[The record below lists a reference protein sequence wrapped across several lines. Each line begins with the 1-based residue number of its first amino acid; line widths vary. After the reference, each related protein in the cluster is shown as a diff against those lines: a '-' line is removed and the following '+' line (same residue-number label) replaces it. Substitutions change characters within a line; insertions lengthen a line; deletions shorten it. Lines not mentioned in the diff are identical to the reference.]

1 MPTLGERLTF
11 AAALLAA
18 PGTEAPEVLPDL
30 VVAQPALAGACAEL
44 AALPLVE
51 WQAEHGRLF
60 ISGHPRTPC
69 LPFASVHLDGMMFG
83 PTAGRIAA
91 FYAELGL
98 AADEASPDY
107 LGTLLACA
115 AWLRETARTEA
126 EALLWRNYLL
136 PWLPGFAAK
145 LEEESALGLYR
156 WLGHELAE
164 LAKLAELPH
173 G

>member
-1 MPTLGERLTF
+1 MER

-18 PGTEAPEVLPDL
+18 PGRDAPTLLRE
-30 VVAQPALAGACAEL
+30 LASLHPELRDACNEL
-44 AALPLVE
+44 AALPLEE

-60 ISGHPRTPC
+60 INGHPRTPC
-69 LPFASVHLDGMMFG
+69 LPFASAHLDGMMFG

-98 AADEASPDY
+98 AADEAPPDY

-115 AWLRETARTEA
+115 AWLRETERTDA
-126 EALLWRNYLL
+126 EALLWRHYLL

-164 LAKLAELPH
+164 LAEMAH
-173 G
+173 V